1 MMISLDLTKSQE
13 VRKAGDRS
21 NSIHTNIKIGIF
33 ANNERPKVFFRV
45 NV

>member
-1 MMISLDLTKSQE
+1 MKSQE
-13 VRKAGDRS
+13 VRKSGDRS
-21 NSIHTNIKIGIF
+21 NSTHTNIKIGIF